1 MILTLHNLALARGGR
16 VLFENLDL
24 GVAAG
29 EFVVIR
35 GRNGAGKTSLL
46 RAIAGWLPP
55 HAGRIAFASEHDAA
69 SRVHMIGHGDG
80 LKGGLSVSAHVGY
93 WAGLLGGER
102 ASAVRVLDRVGL
114 AALADLPA
122 RILSRGQARRLAL
135 ARLIVAPRPIWL
147 LDEPAAGLD
156 GDGKALLDAMIGAH
170 CAAGGVALAALH
182 EALGP
187 NPDHVVQL
195 G

>member
-1 MILTLHNLALARGGR
+1 MILALHDLALARGGR
-16 VLFENLDL
+16 VLFENLNL
-24 GVAAG
+24 RVAAG
-29 EFVVIR
+29 EFGVIR

-46 RAIAGWLPP
+46 RAIAGWLRP
-55 HAGRIAFASEHDAA
+55 HAGRIAFADGVDA
-69 SRVHMIGHGDG
+69 SSSLHVIGHGDG
-80 LKGGLSVSAHVGY
+80 LKGGLGVGAHVAY

-102 ASAVRVLDRVGL
+102 ASVARALDQVGL

>member
-16 VLFENLDL
+16 VLFEGLDL
-24 GVAAG
+24 RVAAG
-29 EFVVIR
+29 EFVAVR

-46 RAIAGWLPP
+46 RAIAGWLRP
-55 HAGRIAFASEHDAA
+55 HAGRVEFGDAA
-69 SRVHMIGHGDG
+69 GAAFQIHMIGHGDG
-80 LKGGLSVSAHVGY
+80 LKGGLGVGAHVGY

-102 ASAVRVLDRVGL
+102 ASVARVLDQVGL
-114 AALADLPA
+114 SALSDLPA

-135 ARLIVAPRPIWL
+135 ARLLVAPRPIWL